1 MAKGTVKKSRSKDRI
16 DRRIGVQEA
25 LEMGIAVVEQNNR
38 KQAHSIFQQTAEFHP
53 NVSEIWVWLGGTSP
67 NLEDAESAFEK
78 AYTIDPENEQ
88 ASLGLR
94 WVRLRRKTSLADI
107 MDVTVPMPLAHEK
120 NSVAEDSSHMEAV
133 PQQAISVPTIAAG
146 VCSNCGEANAA
157 NEKFC
162 AKCGQDITAT
172 MAQDD
177 KALHVPAES
186 KQGLPART
194 VAFVIVAIIAIIIA
208 IAALYLLA
216 HPL

>member
-1 MAKGTVKKSRSKDRI
+1 MAKGTTKKSRSKDRI
-16 DRRIGVQEA
+16 DRRMGVQEA
-25 LEMGIAVVEQNNR
+25 LEVGIAAVEQDNR

-107 MDVTVPMPLAHEK
+107 MDATVPMPLAPEK
-120 NSVAEDSSHMEAV
+120 NSVAEDTLHIEAV
-133 PQQAISVPTIAAG
+133 SQQALSAPTIAA
-146 VCSNCGEANAA
+146 VACPNCGEANAA

-162 AKCGQDITAT
+162 AKCGQDLTAT
-172 MAQDD
+172 MAQDV
-177 KALHVPAES
+177 KVPHVPAES

-194 VAFVIVAIIAIIIA
+194 VVFVIVAIIAIMIA
-208 IAALYLLA
+208 LAALYLLA
-216 HPL
+216 HPF